1 MPKVP
6 APPSH
11 AALLA
16 AELDQ
21 TALLVMQHQVLHHI
35 YPTTYAPD
43 SFNPGLGSGRFH
55 PILAADGKLVPIF
68 YAADT
73 EEGSYCE
80 TLFRAIGNGD
90 NNNISPRRAPGKRV
104 AAHSH
109 AQLALATPAPLKL
122 AHLSGNQLHRLGITR
137 AALLEPGMPHYVQTA
152 AWAAAIHAA
161 YPALHGLAWLSRQ
174 HDTST
179 CMMFFGD
186 RVASSQLTVLATQDL
201 SSVAGRAQA
210 DAVGRRLSIV
220 ITR

>member
-6 APPSH
+6 VPPSH

-16 AELDQ
+16 AQLGH
-21 TALLVMQHQVLHHI
+21 TPYLVMPQQVLHHI
-35 YPTTYAPD
+35 YRTEYAPN
-43 SFNPGLGSGRFH
+43 SFNPGHGSGRFH
-55 PILAADGKLVPIF
+55 PFLASDGQLVPVF
-68 YAADT
+68 YAANS

-80 TLFRAIGNGD
+80 TLFRAVDSG
-90 NNNISPRRAPGKRV
+90 NNNHSSPRRTPGKRV

-109 AQLALATPAPLKL
+109 AQLALAATAPLQL

-152 AWAAAIHAA
+152 AWAGAIHAA
-161 YPALHGLAWLSRQ
+161 YPALHGLAWISRQ

-186 RVASSQLTVLATQDL
+186 RVASSQLTVLRTLDL
-201 SSVAGRAQA
+201 GSAAGRAQA
-210 DAVGRRLSIV
+210 DAVGRRLSIM